1 MPGAQSLE
9 NSPPSNHLRGAEGNK
24 KNCQPLRKKGL
35 RDFVHLAVLMLG
47 FTLAF
52 DGKRVSSNSVT
63 AIAAVNIREVN
74 IRGAWCACLQRL
86 EHVSPAKALHY
97 FLMGKT
103 ADSAWRPRR
112 VLEKNLN
119 HRLDSNAISPFSART
134 KIRSF
139 RRQEDASV
147 RVNETLEFPRLHS
160 HIAGRAAF
168 CSHGTSNLA
177 AVAADQI

>member
-1 MPGAQSLE
+1 
-9 NSPPSNHLRGAEGNK
+9 
-24 KNCQPLRKKGL
+24 
-35 RDFVHLAVLMLG
+35 MLG

-52 DGKRVSSNSVT
+52 DGERVSSNSVT

-74 IRGAWCACLQRL
+74 IRGAWCACLQQL

-119 HRLDSNAISPFSART
+119 HRLDLNAISPFSART

-139 RRQEDASV
+139 RRQEGASV

-160 HIAGRAAF
+160 HTAGRAAF
-168 CSHGTSNLA
+168 CSHGTSNFA
-177 AVAADQI
+177 EVAADQI